1 MISLLIRIIRTFANS
16 RLMKSKKVCV
26 DNIISIEKIC
36 RFTS

>member
-26 DNIISIEKIC
+26 DNISIEKIC